1 MDNLKRDFSVGS
13 NPDETNFL
21 QFQGLK
27 NFLSHKS
34 EQISNHVSSKKSQR
48 CVSKCLDG
56 CSRFD
61 YGKSRNI

>member
-27 NFLSHKS
+27 NFSSHKS

-48 CVSKCLDG
+48 LCFRMFRWMLK
-56 CSRFD
+56 
-61 YGKSRNI
+61 I